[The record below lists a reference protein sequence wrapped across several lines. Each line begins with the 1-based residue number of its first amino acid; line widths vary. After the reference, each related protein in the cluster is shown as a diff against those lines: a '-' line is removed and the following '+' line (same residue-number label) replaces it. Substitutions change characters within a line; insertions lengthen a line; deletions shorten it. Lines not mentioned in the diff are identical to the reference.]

1 MLTGTIINSLAILAG
16 SLLGL
21 VLQAVT
27 HRSSKDV
34 DAGGIGGR
42 LQTIVMEGMAL
53 CVMYIGVSGSLKG
66 QNTLIAIISIAI
78 GAVVGELLD
87 LDRRMH
93 TLGDWVQAKTAR
105 LIHTQE
111 GAPSVAD
118 GFVAASLLFCVG
130 AMAIVGSLEN
140 GLTGNYDTL
149 KAKSVIDGIA
159 AIVFASSLGV
169 GVAFSAAAIFVYQ
182 GAISLAAG
190 LLAPLLSDTVIAE
203 MTCVGSLLIVALSL
217 NMLNVTKIKVMNLV
231 HIYVNLIH
239 TNARLPRILR
249 QAGVSSFQQLI
260 QVCAHVDGV
269 PGQIVKALCQV
280 RAFGRGHKGH
290 RKQLINEGLGI
301 RIGAAEGIGKA
312 GDAPQFCGDAVVTL
326 LDVVQHPGLKIP
338 VGFPGAALHTV
349 GAVPLK
355 VAAIAPQIVE
365 LIAVGPDLHQAGI
378 RHLPQLFPSAEVVRG
393 QVRHQHDDGDAGLH
407 AVLLQ
412 NGVHQIVI
420 AAVAVVKGDEDRFFR
435 QGLPRRQ
442 LSGQHRGIA
451 LGQDD
456 FQISTELAGRD
467 GHVVAVLPL
476 RHHMVVHQHRQ
487 RLPYR
492 RR

>member
-1 MLTGTIINSLAILAG
+1 MLTGTIINSLTILAG

-21 VLQAVT
+21 VLQAAT

-34 DAGGIGGR
+34 DVGGIGGR
-42 LQTIVMEGMAL
+42 LQTIVMEGMSL
-53 CVMYIGVSGSLKG
+53 CVLYIGISGSLKG

-169 GVAFSAAAIFVYQ
+169 GVAFSAVAIFLYQ

-190 LLAPLLSDTVIAE
+190 LLSPLLSDTVIAE

-231 HIYVNLIH
+231 PAIF
-239 TNARLPRILR
+239 LPIL
-249 QAGVSSFQQLI
+249 
-260 QVCAHVDGV
+260 
-269 PGQIVKALCQV
+269 LCT
-280 RAFGRGHKGH
+280 F
-290 RKQLINEGLGI
+290 
-301 RIGAAEGIGKA
+301 
-312 GDAPQFCGDAVVTL
+312 
-326 LDVVQHPGLKIP
+326 
-338 VGFPGAALHTV
+338 
-349 GAVPLK
+349 
-355 VAAIAPQIVE
+355 
-365 LIAVGPDLHQAGI
+365 
-378 RHLPQLFPSAEVVRG
+378 
-393 QVRHQHDDGDAGLH
+393 
-407 AVLLQ
+407 
-412 NGVHQIVI
+412 
-420 AAVAVVKGDEDRFFR
+420 
-435 QGLPRRQ
+435 
-442 LSGQHRGIA
+442 
-451 LGQDD
+451 
-456 FQISTELAGRD
+456 
-467 GHVVAVLPL
+467 
-476 RHHMVVHQHRQ
+476 M
-487 RLPYR
+487 
-492 RR
+492 

>member
-21 VLQAVT
+21 VLQAAT

-34 DAGGIGGR
+34 DVGGIGGR
-42 LQTIVMEGMAL
+42 LQTIVMEGMSL
-53 CVMYIGVSGSLKG
+53 CVLYIGISGSLKG

-93 TLGDWVQAKTAR
+93 TLGDWVQARTAR

-118 GFVAASLLFCVG
+118 GFVTASLLFCVG

-231 HIYVNLIH
+231 PAIF
-239 TNARLPRILR
+239 LPIL
-249 QAGVSSFQQLI
+249 
-260 QVCAHVDGV
+260 
-269 PGQIVKALCQV
+269 LCT
-280 RAFGRGHKGH
+280 F
-290 RKQLINEGLGI
+290 
-301 RIGAAEGIGKA
+301 
-312 GDAPQFCGDAVVTL
+312 
-326 LDVVQHPGLKIP
+326 
-338 VGFPGAALHTV
+338 
-349 GAVPLK
+349 
-355 VAAIAPQIVE
+355 
-365 LIAVGPDLHQAGI
+365 
-378 RHLPQLFPSAEVVRG
+378 
-393 QVRHQHDDGDAGLH
+393 
-407 AVLLQ
+407 
-412 NGVHQIVI
+412 
-420 AAVAVVKGDEDRFFR
+420 
-435 QGLPRRQ
+435 
-442 LSGQHRGIA
+442 
-451 LGQDD
+451 
-456 FQISTELAGRD
+456 
-467 GHVVAVLPL
+467 
-476 RHHMVVHQHRQ
+476 M
-487 RLPYR
+487 
-492 RR
+492 